1 MTDGLDFLQATDA
14 TRARA
19 FEATLGVVRRRR
31 WTRRACAA
39 LILAA
44 VYAAG
49 LATPAVFGNR
59 AEPARTEPST
69 IPQPVTTPLRAP
81 DLESRALTASG
92 DDERAILLKAAGD
105 RYLNDTG
112 DVEAALRCY
121 RGVLRLASSDERTH
135 FDPAD
140 TWLLAALKRGAN

>member
-1 MTDGLDFLQATDA
+1 MTDGLDFLQPTDD

-49 LATPAVFGNR
+49 VATPAVFGHR

-81 DLESRALTASG
+81 DLESRALAVNGRRTG
-92 DDERAILLKAAGD
+92 TPPQGRGRPLPERDGRRRGRAPLLP
-105 RYLNDTG
+105 
-112 DVEAALRCY
+112 
-121 RGVLRLASSDERTH
+121 RTS
-135 FDPAD
+135 
-140 TWLLAALKRGAN
+140 

>member
-1 MTDGLDFLQATDA
+1 MADGFDFLQPKNE

-31 WTRRACAA
+31 WTRRACAV

-49 LATPAVFGNR
+49 LATPAVFGHR
-59 AEPARTEPST
+59 SEPARTEPST
-69 IPQPVTTPLRAP
+69 IPKPVTTPLRAP
-81 DLESRALTASG
+81 DLESRALMAAG
-92 DDERAILLKAAGD
+92 DERAILLKAAGD
-105 RYLNDTG
+105 RYLNETG

-121 RGVLRLASSDERTH
+121 RGVLSLASSDERTH

-140 TWLLAALKRGAN
+140 TWLLAALKRGTN

>member
-1 MTDGLDFLQATDA
+1 MMTDGLDSLQPTDD

-31 WTRRACAA
+31 WVRRACVVLIVAA
-39 LILAA
+39 A
-44 VYAAG
+44 YAAG
-49 LATPAVFGNR
+49 VATPAVFGHR

-69 IPQPVTTPLRAP
+69 IHQPVTTPLRAP
-81 DLESRALTASG
+81 DLESRALTVSG
-92 DDERAILLKAAGD
+92 DERAILLKAAGD
-105 RYLNDTG
+105 RYLTETG

-121 RGVLRLASSDERTH
+121 RGVLSLASSDQRTH

>member
-1 MTDGLDFLQATDA
+1 MTDGLDFLQATDD

-49 LATPAVFGNR
+49 LATPAAFGHR

-69 IPQPVTTPLRAP
+69 VPHPVTTPLRAP

-92 DDERAILLKAAGD
+92 DERAILLKAAGD
-105 RYLNDTG
+105 RYLNETA
-112 DVEAALRCY
+112 DVESALRCY
-121 RGVLRLASSDERTH
+121 RGVLSLASSDERTH

-140 TWLLAALKRGAN
+140 TWLLAALKRGAK

>member
-1 MTDGLDFLQATDA
+1 MMTDGLDFLQPMDV

-19 FEATLGVVRRRR
+19 FEATLGVIRRRR
-31 WTRRACAA
+31 WTRRICAA

-49 LATPAVFGNR
+49 LVTPAVFDHR
-59 AEPARTEPST
+59 SEPARTEPPT
-69 IPQPVTTPLRAP
+69 VPQPVTTPLRAP
-81 DLESRALTASG
+81 DLESRALMVKGA
-92 DDERAILLKAAGD
+92 ERALLLKAAGD
-105 RYLNDTG
+105 RYLNETG

-121 RGVLRLASSDERTH
+121 RGVLSLASSDERTH